1 MLNRETPRTPPL
13 ALTHRE
19 VTAYLESRGFRFKR
33 KPESEP
39 APSDPDR
46 VARAAEGLER
56 STGAGEALAERPRTT
71 MERALGRD
79 FGDVRVH
86 RVDLSPLNVEAAS
99 RGRDVYVEPG
109 QARFDTEA
117 SLSTLGHELGHV
129 SQRGGRASRTV
140 SAKMEE
146 RTTDPLPLAAVHSS
160 PGVARE
166 EAEAERTERTV
177 MRLFETSPSA
187 SVAGIKS
194 DLTGDLPETYTG
206 EAGETGDETAVEE
219 TAVEETA
226 VKETESEELAGEDAA
241 LSPDQLADS
250 PVLFLRQELALLLA
264 AQMMMEAEDYPP
276 ELYINLLALAP
287 PDLDEISGEGVISE
301 EDVEAIEGMAALLAE
316 IEGLEGE
323 TEPEATPDL
332 DRLARQVYPIIRQM
346 LTVERERQV
355 I

>member
-1 MLNRETPRTPPL
+1 L

-33 KPESEP
+33 KPESAP

-56 STGAGEALAERPRTT
+56 STGAGEALAERPRAT
-71 MERALGRD
+71 MEQALGRD

-86 RVDLSPLNVEAAS
+86 RVDLSPLNVQAAS

-129 SQRGGRASRTV
+129 SQQGGRASRTI
-140 SAKMEE
+140 SAKTDE
-146 RTTDPLPLAAVHSS
+146 RTPDPLPLAPTS
-160 PGVARE
+160 PPSIARE
-166 EAEAERTERTV
+166 EAEAERAERSV

-187 SVAGIKS
+187 SAASIES
-194 DLTGDLPETYTG
+194 ELTSDLPEGTP
-206 EAGETGDETAVEE
+206 GETGDETAVEE
-219 TAVEETA
+219 TAVEET
-226 VKETESEELAGEDAA
+226 ESGELTSEDAA
-241 LSPDQLADS
+241 LSPDQLAES

-264 AQMMMEAEDYPP
+264 AQIMLEEGDYPP
-276 ELYINLLALAP
+276 ELYANLLSLMP
-287 PDLDEISGEGVISE
+287 PDLDDISDEGVISE

-316 IEGLEGE
+316 IEGLEEKTELE
-323 TEPEATPDL
+323 TTPDL
-332 DRLARQVYPIIRQM
+332 DRLARQVYPIIRQI
-346 LTVERERQV
+346 LAVERERRV

>member
-140 SAKMEE
+140 SARMEE

-166 EAEAERTERTV
+166 EAEAGRAERTV

-194 DLTGDLPETYTG
+194 DLTGDLPEIYTG
-206 EAGETGDETAVEE
+206 EAGETGDENAVEE
-219 TAVEETA
+219 TAVEETGP
-226 VKETESEELAGEDAA
+226 EELAGEDAA

-250 PVLFLRQELALLLA
+250 PVLFLRQEMALLLA

-276 ELYINLLALAP
+276 ELYANLIALAP

-332 DRLARQVYPIIRQM
+332 DRLARQIYPIIRQM

>member
-1 MLNRETPRTPPL
+1 MARKAARVEHPL
-13 ALTHRE
+13 PLTHRE

-33 KPESEP
+33 KPESAP
-39 APSDPDR
+39 APPDR
-46 VARAAEGLER
+46 VARAAEDLER
-56 STGAGEALAERPRTT
+56 AAASTGSGEALAEQPRTT
-71 MERALGRD
+71 MEQALGRD

-129 SQRGGRASRTV
+129 SQQSGRPV
-140 SAKMEE
+140 SAKPVE
-146 RTTDPLPLAAVHSS
+146 RGPDPLPLAPTYS
-160 PGVARE
+160 PPSIARE
-166 EAEAERTERTV
+166 EAEADRAERSV

-187 SVAGIKS
+187 SAAKIKS
-194 DLTGDLPETYTG
+194 KLTSDLPEGTP
-206 EAGETGDETAVEE
+206 GETG
-219 TAVEETA
+219 EETA
-226 VKETESEELAGEDAA
+226 VKETAVKETGAEELASEDAA
-241 LSPDQLADS
+241 LSPDQLAES

-264 AQMMMEAEDYPP
+264 AQIMLEEGDYPP
-276 ELYINLLALAP
+276 ELYANLLSLIP
-287 PDLDEISGEGVISE
+287 PDLDDISDEGVISE

-316 IEGLEGE
+316 IEWLEEE
-323 TEPEATPDL
+323 TEPETTPDL

-346 LTVERERQV
+346 LAVERERRV